1 MNFEKMAALGA
12 QGVAGGAFVAWLGL
26 VFVTRPVPTGGIDP
40 VTHLALAA
48 ASFVPFAM
56 LAATHAWL
64 GWQLK
69 RGGDSIRG

>member
-1 MNFEKMAALGA
+1 MNVEKMAALGA

-26 VFVTRPVPTGGIDP
+26 VFVTRPVATGGIDA
-40 VTHLALAA
+40 VTHLSLAA

-56 LAATHAWL
+56 LAAAHAWL

-69 RGGDSIRG
+69 RGAAPIRG